1 MRERKLESLRRME
14 TEAGQM
20 PPTIAYNPG
29 TMTDPLPAVERAM
42 AAFRR
47 RIRGNPLAAYAQ
59 ARAVMGEL
67 RPLAAEVFGGTEGE
81 WAFADGHTATI
92 DRLADS
98 LAGILVGAAV
108 YSTDGEHVGGVGA
121 FAADPRFKLVQVSP
135 EAIVD
140 TPGRLYFLSHLTW
153 DTNRDLSA
161 QIRALVRRPDA
172 PIVVVDGTQALGQID
187 VDVASL
193 GCHAYLASGHKW
205 LGGPHGSGLLYLR
218 RDVIE
223 EWPCPF
229 RAGEPLCP
237 DLPIGRWEPR
247 GGQDFSRIAGI
258 AAAVRAFQCHAR
270 PGRPVRERFEAK
282 VKAVLGVRA
291 RVSTASAVDGRVV
304 ALELAGMDVYP
315 VYRALAERGVA
326 VKCVKTRGKNPA
338 GEGIEALRIG
348 FPWWADEEDIDR
360 AVELL
365 GSVVEEMQEVPALA
379 GRAPQERGQLRAVST
394 IQTRRAVEAL

>member
-14 TEAGQM
+14 TEASLMM
-20 PPTIAYNPG
+20 PPIAYNPG

-59 ARAVMGEL
+59 ARAVLGEL

-98 LAGILVGAAV
+98 LAGLLVGAAV

-121 FAADPRFKLVQVSP
+121 FAADPRFTVVQVSA
-135 EAIVD
+135 EDIVD

-153 DTNRDLSA
+153 DTNRDLSD

-187 VDVASL
+187 VDVAAL

-218 RDVIE
+218 EDVIE
-223 EWPCPF
+223 SWPCPF
-229 RAGEPLCP
+229 RAGEPLCA

-258 AAAVRAFQCHAR
+258 AAAVRAYQCHAQ
-270 PGRPVRERFEAK
+270 PGRPMRARFASK
-282 VKAVLGVRA
+282 VQAVLGTRA
-291 RVSTASAVDGRVV
+291 RILGTSAADGRVV
-304 ALELAGMDVYP
+304 ALEIEGMDVYP
-315 VYRALAERGVA
+315 VYRALTERGMA
-326 VKCVKTRGKNPA
+326 VKCVKTRGKRLD
-338 GEGIEALRIG
+338 GEGVEVLRIG
-348 FPWWADEEDIDR
+348 FPWWADEGDIDR

-365 GSVVEEMQEVPALA
+365 ASVVEEMDEVPALT
-379 GRAPQERGQLRAVST
+379 GRASQERGQLRAVPA
-394 IQTRRAVEAL
+394 IPTRRAMEAL

>member
-14 TEAGQM
+14 TEAGLM

-42 AAFRR
+42 SAFRR

-59 ARAVMGEL
+59 ARAVMDEL
-67 RPLAAEVFGGTEGE
+67 RPLAAEVFGGTAGE

-98 LAGILVGAAV
+98 LAGLLVGAAV

-135 EAIVD
+135 DDIVD
-140 TPGRLYFLSHLTW
+140 TPGRLYFISHLTW
-153 DTNRDLSA
+153 DTNRDLGA
-161 QIRALVRRPDA
+161 QIRALVGRADA

-187 VDVASL
+187 VDVAAL

-229 RAGEPLCP
+229 RAGEPLCAE
-237 DLPIGRWEPR
+237 LPIGRWEPR
-247 GGQDFSRIAGI
+247 GGQDFSRIAGL

-270 PGRPVRERFEAK
+270 PGRAIRDRFASS
-282 VKAVLGVRA
+282 VQAVLGGRA
-291 RVSTASAVDGRVV
+291 RISAASAADGRVV

-315 VYRALAERGVA
+315 VYRALAERGVF
-326 VKCVKTRGKNPA
+326 VKCVKTRGKTLA
-338 GEGIEALRIG
+338 GQGVEVLRIG
-348 FPWWADEEDIDR
+348 FPWWADEADIDR

-365 GSVVEEMQEVPALA
+365 GSVVAEMDEVPPLA
-379 GRAPQERGQLRAVST
+379 GRASPEVGQFRAVSG
-394 IQTRRAVEAL
+394 ISARRAVEAL